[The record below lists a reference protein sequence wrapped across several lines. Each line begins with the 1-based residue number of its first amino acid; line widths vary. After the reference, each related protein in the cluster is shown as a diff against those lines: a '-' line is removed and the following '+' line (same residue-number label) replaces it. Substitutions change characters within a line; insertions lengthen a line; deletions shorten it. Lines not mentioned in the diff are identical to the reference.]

1 MKQGGEIMKPNT
13 TLVVSAIQM
22 DCVMGDKEKN
32 LARAEQLITE
42 AAAKHAKL
50 IVLPELFNTAY
61 RVEEKDYEL
70 AEAIPGPTSRWMS
83 ELSQKYDVTLIGCIL
98 ERGEGRGIV
107 YDTSLITTK
116 DGLIGTYRKIHL
128 WDQESRRFKRGDQ
141 LPVFELEW
149 GKIGLQ
155 ICYEIGFP
163 EGARILAL
171 KGADII
177 VYPSAFGKP
186 RFYAW
191 NLATRSRALENG
203 CFVIAPNRT
212 GTEKQETVF
221 GGKSRIVDPSG
232 QILAEA
238 SSDNEVITAE
248 IDLNLVKEQ
257 RSKIPYLKDFNK
269 QLIIKELENL

>member
-1 MKQGGEIMKPNT
+1 MKPNT

-50 IVLPELFNTAY
+50 IVLPELFSTAY

-70 AEAIPGPTSRWMS
+70 AEAIPGPTSTWMS
-83 ELSQKYDVTLIGCIL
+83 KLSQKYDVTLIGCIL

-107 YDTSLITTK
+107 FDTSLITTK

-141 LPVFELEW
+141 LPIFELEW